1 MGVMEWG
8 KFLFIKKK
16 ILKCYQTKPLD
27 FLFVLLKLKP
37 YIKAQKYDVFTE
49 PLPNS
54 VRTNRPLLESI
65 SDEKNHVSNV
75 VCILPIKNKKEML
88 MQNRMNVKTNH
99 VWICHKFSFFN
110 SMVDDKRD
118 RGDSGLQGSLS
129 KYLCTLCD
137 ADKHTAKELLESF
150 VINRSVSECT
160 NIAEILR
167 VNPNVLS
174 ENELKILSKGVK
186 SAPLTKIEPIQ
197 KGIDATHADIS
208 LGQLLY
214 VKLLGSQNGNSHKML
229 SH

>member
-1 MGVMEWG
+1 MMC
-8 KFLFIKKK
+8 L
-16 ILKCYQTKPLD
+16 LSHCQT
-27 FLFVLLKLKP
+27 
-37 YIKAQKYDVFTE
+37 VFE
-49 PLPNS
+49 QIDPFWNQ
-54 VRTNRPLLESI
+54 I
-65 SDEKNHVSNV
+65 SDENNHVSNV

-118 RGDSGLQGSLS
+118 RGEFGLQCSLS

-167 VNPNVLS
+167 VNSNVLS
-174 ENELKILSKGVK
+174 ENELKKLPKGVK

-197 KGIDATHADIS
+197 KGIDATHADIN

-214 VKLLGSQNGNSHKML
+214 VKLLGSQNGNSHKMF